1 MAEMGTTTEV
11 IVPFTVSNIEK
22 CMCSKCPVQAG
33 SSCAQEQIGNLKN
46 EMSNVHVPGNAAPEP
61 QKVPGVY
68 CSSGEATCTDLDPNE
83 ECMCK
88 TCEVWAGYCLERG
101 TPMMY
106 FCNNG
111 KAGSLTKLG

>member
-1 MAEMGTTTEV
+1 MADMDSTTED
-11 IVPFTVSNIEK
+11 IVSFTVSNIERCK
-22 CMCSKCPVQAG
+22 CPQCPVQAG
-33 SSCAQEQIGNLKN
+33 SSCAQEKIGNLKN
-46 EMSNVHVPGNAAPEP
+46 EMSNLPENAAPEP
-61 QKVPGVY
+61 QIVPGVY

-83 ECMCK
+83 QCMCP
-88 TCEVWAGYCLERG
+88 TCDVWAGYCLERG